1 MPQETYTVFL
11 LKDVITS
18 FDLALN
24 HDKPT
29 RPYPIKDNFG
39 TTGVLHLGTQ
49 NQSTPEWIK
58 KLNPFLQTEISTAFS
73 ASISAVLLLKSGNH
87 IFAFT
92 FGHGRSLL
100 ASSSW
105 VRDFGLKVTLNRVD
119 PDKLRSVDCKTYE
132 ELVLSSRK
140 QTSQSSGIEGFQLDI
155 ARDLVR
161 AVTGDARD
169 QTHFKRLTGA
179 DSLTFG
185 TSIPF
190 EDIGDVLEELLTAY
204 HEKTYQQRFEW
215 VDNIREV
222 EAAIS
227 TKLDSALIEEIHHG
241 TNGGMYLAP
250 SEIVDWNTI
259 KGFSFSGNHD
269 GEYALELELDHYFKT
284 LGPRLSTLTVEQLKR
299 HKVNTRETEDGAPRP
314 RWAVYDCLV
323 WETELD
329 GQKYVLFDGRWFS
342 IAGAY
347 AAKVQDVIGKLH
359 RHVVS
364 LPTGSVGA
372 SEGDYNKSA
381 AAFAPTTYALLD
393 QQLVRPD
400 GAASQIEF
408 CDLFSTGRHI
418 IHVKKRASSA
428 SFSHL
433 FSQASVSADAFVG
446 DEVVRDQVRGRLK
459 SLGYAEH
466 VTFVPQSRPNPPDYH
481 IVFAV
486 LAKDQ
491 AVWPPPLPFF
501 SAVNLMHH
509 ATRLQTL
516 GFQVSLQHVKL
527 ISRTSVKR
535 QAAA

>member
-11 LKDVITS
+11 LKDTITT

-24 HDKPT
+24 RDKT
-29 RPYPIKDNFG
+29 IRAYPIKENFG
-39 TTGVLHLGTQ
+39 IPGVLHLGTQ
-49 NQSTPEWIK
+49 NQSIPEWIEN
-58 KLNPFLQTEISTAFS
+58 LNPFLQTQISTAFS
-73 ASISAVLLLKSGNH
+73 ASISAVLLLKSGKH

-100 ASSSW
+100 APSSW

-185 TSIPF
+185 TSIAF
-190 EDIGDVLEELLTAY
+190 HEIRDVLEELLTAY
-204 HEKTYQQRFEW
+204 QEKIYQHRFEW

-222 EAAIS
+222 ETATS
-227 TKLDSALIEEIHHG
+227 TKLDAVLIEAIRKG
-241 TNGGMYLAP
+241 TYAGMYLAP
-250 SEIVDWNTI
+250 SEILDWNTI
-259 KGFSFSGNHD
+259 KGFSFTGSHD
-269 GEYALELELDHYFKT
+269 GGYALELELEHYFKT
-284 LGPRLSTLTVEQLKR
+284 LGPKRTRLTVEQLRR
-299 HKVNTRETEDGAPRP
+299 HKVKIKETEDGIPRP
-314 RWAVYDCLV
+314 RWGVHECLV

-347 AAKVQDVIGKLH
+347 AAKVQDVIVKLQ
-359 RHVVS
+359 RDVVS
-364 LPTGSVGA
+364 LPAGIVGV
-372 SEGDYNKSA
+372 SEEDYNKAA
-381 AAFAPTTYALLD
+381 AAFAPTIYALLD

-408 CDLFSTGRHI
+408 CDLFSTERHI
-418 IHVKKRASSA
+418 IHVKKRTSSA

-433 FSQASVSADAFVG
+433 FSQASVSADAFVR
-446 DEVVRDQVRGRLK
+446 DEMVRAQVRGKLNF
-459 SLGYAEH
+459 LGNAAH
-466 VTFVPQSRPNPPDYH
+466 VIFVPQSRPNPPDYH

-491 AVWPPPLPFF
+491 AAWPPPLPFF

-527 ISRTSVKR
+527 ISRTSVQR